1 MDEGGQW
8 MKPSGRGD
16 GSRRFVSVFQ
26 RATRAW
32 CRRHPTGRTS
42 LRSSHSKLAAA
53 RAMAPMFPAF
63 LLPTTTTQTSSSAAG
78 GSRRRPRCRSHA
90 RFVMRPAEFSSTAS
104 FHLSRD
110 ALSPRRA
117 PPGAGRRGAA
127 ASGDFRT
134 TPPAPAG
141 MAEVARTLS
150 ANIVP
155 RACDVATA
163 MTHARCV
170 SLGLDLRLRRATCAT
185 TSRNGWRNGFGS
197 VAQVK
202 CERSSSGRQRNSW
215 FIPRHL
221 WLTSLTVRRRISEPR
236 VKRNECADGS
246 QPRREKG
253 GKKVCRSLPPR
264 AQPQR

>member
-1 MDEGGQW
+1 MDEGVGA
-8 MKPSGRGD
+8 GRRFAEIRIGFSEGD
-16 GSRRFVSVFQ
+16 SRRVS
-26 RATRAW
+26 AP
-32 CRRHPTGRTS
+32 HPTGRTS

-202 CERSSSGRQRNSW
+202 CERSSSGRQRICW

-253 GKKVCRSLPPR
+253 GKKACRSLPPR

>member
-1 MDEGGQW
+1 
-8 MKPSGRGD
+8 MKASGRGD

-26 RATRAW
+26 SATRAW
-32 CRRHPTGRTS
+32 CRRHRTGRTS

-63 LLPTTTTQTSSSAAG
+63 LLPTTTTHTSSSAAG

-90 RFVMRPAEFSSTAS
+90 RFVMRPAEPFSSTAS
-104 FHLSRD
+104 FHLSREG
-110 ALSPRRA
+110 LSPRRA

-134 TPPAPAG
+134 TPPALAG
-141 MAEVARTLS
+141 TAEVARTLS

-155 RACDVATA
+155 RACVVCGDGDDTRAIV
-163 MTHARCV
+163 CV
-170 SLGLDLRLRRATCAT
+170 SLGLIPAASCDLRHVLR
-185 TSRNGWRNGFGS
+185 SGWRNGFGS

-202 CERSSSGRQRNSW
+202 CRTFRSRQQRNSW
-215 FIPRHL
+215 FPPRHL
-221 WLTSLTVRRRISEPR
+221 TLTALTVRRRISEPR
-236 VKRNECADGS
+236 VKRHECADGS

-253 GKKVCRSLPPR
+253 GKKASRSLPPR